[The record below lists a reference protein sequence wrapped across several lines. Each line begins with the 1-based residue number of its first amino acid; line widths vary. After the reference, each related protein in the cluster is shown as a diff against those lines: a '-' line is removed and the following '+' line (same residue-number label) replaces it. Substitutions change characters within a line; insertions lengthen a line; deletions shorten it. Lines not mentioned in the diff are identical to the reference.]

1 MNEKELINL
10 ICEVVD
16 KEIDIKSNSSLLGG
30 ELIDSMTLVQIC
42 LRLEEEADKQ
52 NFDFDWTSEKAMSN
66 MNSIFKSVDT
76 LCEEFNKQ
84 KLNYEN

>member
-16 KEIDIKSNSSLLGG
+16 KQIDINSNSSLLGG

>member
-16 KEIDIKSNSSLLGG
+16 KQIDINSNSSLLGG

-76 LCEEFNKQ
+76 LCKEFNKQ